1 MEIIS
6 RGVWEGAGEGT
17 FIGEFGTSCDRPV
30 PFRVPSGEVC
40 SRVSGFNKFS
50 VDTNVIVSEEE
61 IGRHDI
67 GHTYS
72 SVPVCLRPCS
82 LGFSPF
88 QH

>member
-1 MEIIS
+1 MDIIS
-6 RGVWEGAGEGT
+6 RGVGEGAGEGT

-40 SRVSGFNKFS
+40 SRVSGFNEFS
-50 VDTNVIVSEEE
+50 VDANVIVSEEDT
-61 IGRHDI
+61 GRHGA

-82 LGFSPF
+82 LWFSPF

>member
-6 RGVWEGAGEGT
+6 RGVCEGAGEGT

-61 IGRHDI
+61 IG
-67 GHTYS
+67 
-72 SVPVCLRPCS
+72 
-82 LGFSPF
+82 
-88 QH
+88 